1 MTRTTHHSHPTP
13 AFPVFCMA
21 FTDDE
26 SLLLGGGGGA
36 SRTGIVNKLVCNLP
50 LCISYFF
57 GPYGLF
63 CVE

>member
-1 MTRTTHHSHPTP
+1 
-13 AFPVFCMA
+13 MA